1 MNAIENAPETR
12 PTARKAGPLTTLF
25 SIYIWAVWIVVFAIG
40 CLLAIPMLMISRQL
54 GFMAVKATSWIA
66 LHAAGIRVTIK
77 GAEKVDWSKAYVF
90 MGNHQ
95 NILDGFVFALGI
107 KKHIIGI
114 EKKETLKFPIYGWL
128 TQAWGNLPIDRSNP
142 QAARDTIA
150 LAEERL
156 KAGTSIAILPEG
168 TRTKDGSV
176 GPFKKGGFHLAL
188 NTGADIVPFTINGAY
203 ELKQTGDWRVRPG
216 EIEMI
221 FDHPIATRDYDK
233 DAIEALMAEVRG
245 VICKNFK
252 GEGFQKT

>member
-1 MNAIENAPETR
+1 MNAIESPVR
-12 PTARKAGPLTTLF
+12 RAGPLNTLF
-25 SIYIWAVWIVVFAIG
+25 SLWIWTVWIVVFALGGLI
-40 CLLAIPMLMISRQL
+40 AIPMLLVSRQL
-54 GFMAVKATSWIA
+54 GFLAVKAVSWIA
-66 LHAAGIRVTIK
+66 LHAAGIRVRIV
-77 GAEKVDWSKAYVF
+77 GAEKVDWSKAHVF

-95 NILDGFVFALGI
+95 NILDGFVFAIAI

-114 EKKETLKFPIYGWL
+114 EKKETLKMPIYGWL

-156 KAGTSIAILPEG
+156 REGTSIAILPEG

-188 NTGADIVPFTINGAY
+188 NAGADIVPFTFNGAF
-203 ELKQTGDWRVRPG
+203 ELKRTGDWHVKPG
-216 EIEMI
+216 EIEI
-221 FDHPIATRDYDK
+221 VFDE
-233 DAIEALMAEVRG
+233 AIPTAGYTKETLEDLMAEVRG

-252 GEGFQKT
+252 G